1 MSIMSSVQN
10 TTGYVPI
17 DWESILKHDCESFTP
32 KTVRTYLS
40 DVVEKMNKN
49 LAVIMFPGYDFGKIQ
64 VTHYS
69 RTGSVPDNVAISVSK
84 ARQLFSKCVY
94 CRWVENGKRKKIAK
108 KAFEFWLDS
117 NNRKELYFQPNNTQ
131 EVRSEPMK
139 LFIERLVNP
148 SESSLQ
154 LQLPGLNTRTSV
166 YQLFEET
173 QTTPSDWN
181 PKSISQEIYRVI
193 ECSKPSAGKR
203 VRKNG
208 IACIFLPN
216 KEILCSI
223 LQDLNDNSRLLF

>member
-1 MSIMSSVQN
+1 MSTMSSSVQDN
-10 TTGYVPI
+10 AVCPI
-17 DWESILKHDCESFTP
+17 DWNSVLDHNQREFTP
-32 KTVRTYLS
+32 NSVRAYLS
-40 DVVEKMNKN
+40 TVVEKMNRHFS
-49 LAVIMFPGYDFGKIQ
+49 VIMFGCDFGKVQ

-69 RTGSVPDNVAISVSK
+69 RTGSVLDNVTISVSK
-84 ARQLFSKCVY
+84 ARQLFCKCVY
-94 CRWVENGKRKKIAK
+94 CRWVENGKRKKILKRAID
-108 KAFEFWLDS
+108 FWLAS
-117 NNRKELYFQPNNTQ
+117 SNRKELYFQPNNTQ

-181 PKSISQEIYRVI
+181 PKSISQEIYRI
-193 ECSKPSAGKR
+193 IPMSRPTAGKR
-203 VRKNG
+203 VRKKG
-208 IACIFLPN
+208 IACIFLPS
-216 KEILCSI
+216 KEVLCSI